1 MDFLEKF
8 REINKKTLEEIEK
21 FLETN
26 ANGLSEKEAEKRL
39 KKYGENIIFTFK
51 IDILEI
57 IKRNFLNL
65 FNLLLLFASL
75 FSFFL
80 QESKTESFLIIFFFF
95 LSVFISTFQDY
106 KSSKLLEDLIKI
118 FKNYAY
124 VKRDKEWKKVEQKFL
139 VPGDLVKV
147 KIGDIVPAD
156 IILTKSEDLLVDES
170 ILTGENVPV
179 FKSEK
184 NNENLS
190 NILFS
195 GSSIVKGEGEGY
207 VIFTGKESFAGSL
220 AKKILEIKKET
231 VYKKILDDF
240 AKKIFYFALFLGIFL
255 FIGNIAKGSF
265 ISIKEFA
272 IFVIVLVVAMVPEFL
287 PAMTVLTLSLTGKKL
302 SKKGL
307 LIKRLS
313 VIEDLGT
320 IEIITTDK
328 TGTITT
334 NKLKLKNIISE
345 DKEAFIKFFLA
356 DSYFSKEE
364 TPYERAILEKIKDL
378 PDYSDLEFIEDI
390 PFDPLKRIERLIVKN
405 KSDKEII
412 EIIKGA
418 PEEIIR
424 NFFNNNEKYL
434 NEFIKED
441 ENGFRTL
448 ALAIKVKNAYKYL
461 GLASFEDPLKK
472 ESFEAVKLAKKMNVE
487 IKILT
492 GDSPKVA
499 KKAGLDLGIIDKNEK
514 IITGEEIR
522 NLSEKDLEEIVFKYH
537 IFARLYP
544 DDKFRIIKILKNKKP
559 TLFLGEGIND
569 LLALRVADVSIVV
582 DSAAEICK
590 EEADIIMLDKDLKDI
605 VDAVYEGR
613 RALENIGKYIKHTM
627 SDNFG
632 NLISVSFLALYLHYL
647 PLKPLQVLLTNF
659 LTDIPLISFA
669 NDKVNDEDIAKP
681 VNFNNKKLLTLLL
694 LLGSSAALVN
704 ILAYLYIRNE
714 NEQTV
719 RTFIFLITTLTGLLV
734 SFLIRNKG
742 IFIKQKF
749 NPFLFFSVVL
759 ALVFTITFI
768 KIPFLSQL
776 FDFQDISFKHSVFI
790 LILLIIFMLL
800 TEISKIIFYR
810 KFPEA
815 L

>member
-8 REINKKTLEEIEK
+8 REINRKTLEEIEK
-21 FLETN
+21 FLETR
-26 ANGLSEKEAEKRL
+26 AEGLNEKEAERRL
-39 KKYGENIIFTFK
+39 KNYGENIIFTFK
-51 IDILEI
+51 INILEI

-65 FNLLLLFASL
+65 FNLLLLFAGL

-80 QESKTESFLIIFFFF
+80 QESKIESFLIIFFFF

-118 FKNYAY
+118 FKNYAF
-124 VKRDKEWKKVEQKFL
+124 VKREGIWKKIEQKFL

-147 KIGDIVPAD
+147 KAGDIVPAD
-156 IILTKSEDLLVDES
+156 IILTKSEDLLIDES

-179 FKSEK
+179 FKNEK
-184 NNENLS
+184 EKENLG

-195 GSSIVKGEGEGY
+195 GSSVIKGEGEGY

-231 VYKKILDDF
+231 IYKKILDDF
-240 AKKIFYFALFLGIFL
+240 AKKIFYFALLLGVLL
-255 FIGNIAKGSF
+255 FISNIIKGQF
-265 ISIKEFA
+265 ISIKEFTV
-272 IFVIVLVVAMVPEFL
+272 FVIVLIVAMVPEFL
-287 PAMTVLTLSLTGKKL
+287 PAMTVLTLSFTGKRL

-320 IEIITTDK
+320 IEIIATDK

-356 DSYFSKEE
+356 DFYFSKEE
-364 TPYERAILEKIKDL
+364 TPYESAILEKIKNL
-378 PDYSDLEFIEDI
+378 PDYSDLEFIEDV
-390 PFDPLKRIERLIVKN
+390 PFDPLKRIEKLIVKN
-405 KSDKEII
+405 KNNGEII

-418 PEEIIR
+418 PEEIIK

-434 NEFIKED
+434 DEFFKED
-441 ENGFRTL
+441 ESGFRTL
-448 ALAIKVKNAYKYL
+448 ALAIKVKNTYRYL
-461 GLASFEDPLKK
+461 GIASFEDPLKK

-492 GDSPKVA
+492 GDSSKVA
-499 KKAGLDLGIIDKNEK
+499 KKAGLDLGIIDEEEK
-514 IITGEEIR
+514 VITGEEIR

-544 DDKFRIIKILKNKKP
+544 DDKFRIIKILKSKKP

-569 LLALRVADVSIVV
+569 LLALREADVSIVV

-613 RALENIGKYIKHTM
+613 KALENIGKYIKHTM

-632 NLISVSFLALYLHYL
+632 NLISVSFLTLYLPYL

-659 LTDIPLISFA
+659 LTDIPLIAFA

-681 VNFNNKKLLTLLL
+681 VNFDNKKLLILLL
-694 LLGSSAALVN
+694 LLGFSSAIVN

-714 NEQTV
+714 DEETV

-734 SFLIRNKG
+734 SFLIRNKN

-749 NPFLFFSVVL
+749 NLFIFFSVFL
-759 ALVFTITFI
+759 ALVLTIIFI
-768 KIPFLSQL
+768 KIPFLAQL
-776 FDFQDISFKHSVFI
+776 FDFKDISFKHSIFI

-800 TEISKIIFYR
+800 TEVSKIIFYK
-810 KFPEA
+810 KFPES